1 MNGTVAD
8 YHKCRF
14 IGRGR
19 HFSFYRKL
27 QLRCHLCIRFVVR
40 SAASHFLRVCAN
52 YKKNSK
58 YTFLQAITIVF
69 SANSSS
75 ILLYFTSFCYPF
87 IYPAAIHSKRSWF
100 STSIFP
106 LFPFSFFF
114 HSTLSL
120 YFTYNLYYIHGSYS
134 PCRRDNPFRHT
145 MSYNNFLAICYIAW
159 LLRPWRS
166 LTNFPPHR
174 VSQAK
179 HFSTTKSV
187 TISAVLIMAPGGLS
201 CQASFS
207 FLAGLERIGV
217 RKPPESHLLSD
228 IDKPNACKRDTKPIN
243 PHHFYN
249 SSFFLVERSLF
260 FK

>member
-1 MNGTVAD
+1 MNGTIAN
-8 YHKCRF
+8 YHKCCF
-14 IGRGR
+14 IGRGK

-27 QLRCHLCIRFVVR
+27 QLRCHLRIRFVVR
-40 SAASHFLRVCAN
+40 PAAIPFLRVRVN

-75 ILLYFTSFCYPF
+75 ILLYFTSFRCPF

-106 LFPFSFFF
+106 LFPFLFF

-134 PCRRDNPFRHT
+134 PCRRDNPIRRT

-159 LLRPWRS
+159 LL
-166 LTNFPPHR
+166 
-174 VSQAK
+174 
-179 HFSTTKSV
+179 
-187 TISAVLIMAPGGLS
+187 
-201 CQASFS
+201 
-207 FLAGLERIGV
+207 
-217 RKPPESHLLSD
+217 HL
-228 IDKPNACKRDTKPIN
+228 
-243 PHHFYN
+243 
-249 SSFFLVERSLF
+249 
-260 FK
+260 